1 MAVERCRRAYPVHME
16 NAMRLRFAPALLAGL
31 MLCGM
36 GRAAV
41 LYVPDAGTHASSY
54 AAMSA
59 FATMAAIPV
68 NPAADFAS
76 VGDTGGV
83 PMISFGSLHEMR
95 TVGASW
101 ATWFETSPRV
111 YAQIGATGGTYAL
124 PAGFQAVD
132 FYVEPNDFSSNLFV
146 IETSSGVS
154 TFSTPATPVIG
165 ASGATYFGFYTT
177 GEDILSISVTVEAKA
192 NGYAIGEFRLGT
204 VDGVTPVPEPG
215 TLALL
220 AGGLVGIVRRRKRR

>member
-1 MAVERCRRAYPVHME
+1 
-16 NAMRLRFAPALLAGL
+16 MRLRFAPALLAGL

-41 LYVPDAGTHASSY
+41 LYVPDAGTHAASY

-68 NPAADFAS
+68 NPAADFSS

-83 PMISFGSLHEMR
+83 APIITFGSLHEMR
-95 TVGASW
+95 TVPTNW
-101 ATWFETSPRV
+101 ATWFETTPRV
-111 YAQIGATGGTYAL
+111 YANFGATLGTYAL

-132 FYVEPNDFSSNLFV
+132 FYVESNAFDSNLFV

-154 TFSTPATPVIG
+154 TFTTPPTPVVGSGG
-165 ASGATYFGFYTT
+165 AAYFGFYTT
-177 GEDILSISVTVEAKA
+177 GEDILSISVGVEAKA
-192 NGYAIGEFRLGT
+192 LGYAIAEFRLGT
-204 VDGVTPVPEPG
+204 VDQVTPVPEPG

>member
-1 MAVERCRRAYPVHME
+1 
-16 NAMRLRFAPALLAGL
+16 MRLRFAPALLAGL

-76 VGDTGGV
+76 VGDTGAV
-83 PMISFGSLHEMR
+83 APVITFGSAHTMA
-95 TVGASW
+95 TVPGGGWVS
-101 ATWFETSPRV
+101 WFETTPRV
-111 YAQIGATGGTYAL
+111 YRNLGATLGTYVL

-132 FYVEPNDFSSNLFV
+132 FYVEPNEFDDNEFV

-154 TFSTPATPVIG
+154 TFTTPATPVTG
-165 ASGATYFGFYTT
+165 FEGATYFGFYTT
-177 GEDILSISVTVEAKA
+177 GEDILSISVSVVAKA
-192 NGYAIGEFRLGT
+192 DGYAIGEFRLGT
-204 VDGVTPVPEPG
+204 VGQVTPVPEPG

-220 AGGLVGIVRRRKRR
+220 AGGLIGIVRRRKRR